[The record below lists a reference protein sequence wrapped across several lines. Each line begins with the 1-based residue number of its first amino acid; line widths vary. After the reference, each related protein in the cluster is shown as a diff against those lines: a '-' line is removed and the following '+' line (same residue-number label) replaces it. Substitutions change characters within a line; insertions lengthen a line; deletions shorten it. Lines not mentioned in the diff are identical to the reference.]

1 MEQLVAKMT
10 KKVGQTQRRQHLERC
25 SSLVAEVEMKGLL
38 LVVLPVYDIASS
50 SAPEVTSLYVTTW
63 VRVGVNR
70 AQTCTIQVVSSMFRR
85 VPFVSIEFWMMHS
98 VSFS

>member
-38 LVVLPVYDIASS
+38 LVVLPV
-50 SAPEVTSLYVTTW
+50 
-63 VRVGVNR
+63 
-70 AQTCTIQVVSSMFRR
+70 
-85 VPFVSIEFWMMHS
+85 
-98 VSFS
+98 